1 MVPPLL
7 LRLAQDLEW
16 LGVELEYYG
25 HLHAME
31 GYPEA
36 GPTWA
41 TFSEKQRG
49 VLETANKLER
59 ELKNAVRFNPS
70 RLVGIEY
77 PIEAALDSVTIL
89 MAAVEDIKKS
99 AATAVNELP
108 PKVREFTGMVE
119 RYLKMVNALKE

>member
-1 MVPPLL
+1 MDLDPPLL

-16 LGVELEYYG
+16 LGVELEHYG

-36 GPTWA
+36 GPTWD
-41 TFSEKQRG
+41 TFREKQRG

-77 PIEAALDSVTIL
+77 PIEAALDSITL
-89 MAAVEDIKKS
+89 LLAAVEDIKKS
-99 AATAVNELP
+99 AAYAVNDLP
-108 PKVREFTGMVE
+108 PKVREFTGMVA
-119 RYLKMVNALKE
+119 RYLKMVNAI

>member
-1 MVPPLL
+1 MNPPLL

-16 LGVELEYYG
+16 LGVELEHYG

-31 GYPEA
+31 GYPQA

-41 TFSEKQRG
+41 TFREKQRG

-70 RLVGIEY
+70 RLVGVEY
-77 PIEAALDSVTIL
+77 PIEAALDSVTL
-89 MAAVEDIKKS
+89 LLSAVEDIKQS
-99 AATAVNELP
+99 AASAVNELP
-108 PKVREFTGMVE
+108 SKVREFTGMVT
-119 RYLKMVNALKE
+119 RYLKIVNALEG